1 MKTALS
7 FLLIFLIVSCSDEPT
22 SEEIKLVL
30 ESDLLTMN
38 NLKFEK
44 NSAIPFTGASLNYQF
59 RRVTKWKNGQ
69 WNGIEHYDDDWLIVY
84 SFGSNKNLRYSVNW
98 YSDEEGFLQDEG
110 KRGLH
115 CSTSPTYVYEGV
127 NEKCSFIQIVIR
139 SVVEV
144 EWDRR
149 EELVDNTV
157 DVKMCI
163 KEFNDITQENYFQEW
178 IMNKKLSSFE
188 VSQEF
193 RKNHTLNSALKMH
206 SSRWSR

>member
-7 FLLIFLIVSCSDEPT
+7 FLLLFLIVSCSEEPT

-59 RRVTKWKNGQ
+59 RRVNKWKNGQ
-69 WNGIEHYDDDWLIVY
+69 WNGVEHYDDDWLIVY

-98 YSDEEGFLQDEG
+98 YSQDEG

-115 CSTSPTYVYEGV
+115 CSTSKTWVYDGVKEKLCSFYTDSYKISCRSMDEIEEGV
-127 NEKCSFIQIVIR
+127 
-139 SVVEV
+139 
-144 EWDRR
+144 
-149 EELVDNTV
+149 ELVDNTV

-163 KEFNDITQENYFQEW
+163 KEFHDITQRKLLSRRILINYE
-178 IMNKKLSSFE
+178 
-188 VSQEF
+188 
-193 RKNHTLNSALKMH
+193 
-206 SSRWSR
+206 